1 MQGEKAKKTNRLLPI
16 LLFLLLLSISFFTP
30 ILTADDKIGISF
42 LPEINLPPY
51 KPIDPTPKNN
61 TTDHP
66 LNVELRVFVSD
77 PNSEF
82 LTVYFY
88 NAKNNQL
95 IDSCIV
101 PNGTYAS
108 VNWTKLTPNRYYY
121 WYAIVNDSQ
130 YQNISDT
137 WCFKTTEASVNEPEE
152 ENIPPVANITAPDI
166 GYVNQNIIFFG
177 NESYDPD
184 GFIVGYRW
192 DFNNDG
198 LFDTDWTP
206 DYYFTHTYLEP
217 GNYTVKLQVVDNYGL
232 QNFSLHNITILELT
246 SDKEFPIPIINGRYE
261 GITYENISFSSE
273 GSYDPDGNITNY
285 TWYFGDG
292 NISHDPNPI
301 HAYSKAGYYIVI
313 LVVTDNDNLSQAD
326 WTTASIFDDK
336 ETTTKKEKPQFSI
349 WLIVIIAILIT
360 TIISLAFVL
369 RHREIRKLIEKLD
382 KKP

>member
-1 MQGEKAKKTNRLLPI
+1 MNGRKAKRTRLQTI
-16 LLFLLLLSISFFTP
+16 LLITLILTTIFSSQILLANDKIDISFKP
-30 ILTADDKIGISF
+30 I
-42 LPEINLPPY
+42 INRPPY
-51 KPIDPTPKNN
+51 KPTDPTPKNN

-66 LNVELRVFVSD
+66 LNVELSVFVSD
-77 PNSEF
+77 PTSEF

-95 IDSCIV
+95 IGSCIV

-121 WYAIVNDSQ
+121 WYAIANDSL

-137 WCFKTTEASVNEPEE
+137 WCFKTMKAESNEAEPE

-206 DYYFTHTYLEP
+206 DYYFTHIYLEP

-246 SDKEFPIPIINGRYE
+246 TDKEFPIPIINGRYE
-261 GITYENISFSSE
+261 GITYENVHFSSE
-273 GSYDPDGNITNY
+273 GSHDPDGDIISY

-292 NISHDPNPI
+292 NTSYEPNPI
-301 HAYSKAGYYIVI
+301 HAYSKAGYYKVVLI
-313 LVVTDNDNLSQAD
+313 VTDNDNLSQAD

-336 ETTTKKEKPQFSI
+336 EITTKKEKPQFSI
-349 WLIVIIAILIT
+349 WLIVIIAVIIT

-369 RHREIRKLIEKLD
+369 RHKEIRKLIEELD